1 MKSYECGGETEARTS
16 IMNEGA
22 RADKGEALIRG

>member
-1 MKSYECGGETEARTS
+1 MNAVGGTKARTS